1 MAAET
6 LDLTIIRNDSY
17 QFRVEVT
24 EAIVYNDSDDD
35 DPVDL
40 TNYTF
45 EAQIRR
51 TYDSTVVLANASVDS
66 SDAANGNLVI
76 AFHSSETDLYF
87 PDGTGVWD
95 LQITDDS
102 ATPLVTTTHR
112 GTVTIVDDVT
122 R

>member
-6 LDLTIIRNDSY
+6 VDLEIIRNDSH

-24 EAIVYNDSDDD
+24 EEILYNDPDDT

-51 TYDSTVVLANASVDS
+51 TYDSTVVLANGTVDS
-66 SDAANGNLVI
+66 SDAVNGNLVVT
-76 AFHSSETDLYF
+76 FHASETDIMF
-87 PDGTGVWD
+87 PDGAGVWD